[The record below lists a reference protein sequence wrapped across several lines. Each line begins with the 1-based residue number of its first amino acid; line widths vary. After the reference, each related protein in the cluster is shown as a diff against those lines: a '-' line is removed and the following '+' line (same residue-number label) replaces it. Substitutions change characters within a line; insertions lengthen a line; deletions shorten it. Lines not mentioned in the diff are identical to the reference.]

1 MFNLEKVFFRNVKKN
16 RAVFDN
22 FSYVHCSSRLDY
34 FTKKLPSCAC
44 RLYASIHTGIVKLG
58 RPTAPT
64 IDTAEVDKIE
74 GRRNFGLLH
83 GLAWGYKGDRDL
95 NLNYVFLPTPV

>member
-1 MFNLEKVFFRNVKKN
+1 MPSLGVRSPWIGLFHKKF
-16 RAVFDN
+16 AF
-22 FSYVHCSSRLDY
+22 
-34 FTKKLPSCAC
+34 AC
-44 RLYASIHTGIVKLG
+44 MLYASIHSGIAKLG

-64 IDTAEVDKIE
+64 RDTAEVDKIE